1 MANIT
6 VTDAMCCENAAM
18 VFYED
23 RLMTFENWSKQII
36 PNKFDLAKAG
46 FFYNSNGD
54 EVTCFACGIRLNTW
68 ERTNVPLVEHL
79 KWSQNCMF
87 LKMIGYNSHDETSS
101 ISRTTG
107 GFAFP
112 SKSNAN
118 GLAFPSTSNVSGNA
132 AFGFAGIPSTQ
143 RHGNF

>member
-1 MANIT
+1 
-6 VTDAMCCENAAM
+6 
-18 VFYED
+18 
-23 RLMTFENWSKQII
+23 
-36 PNKFDLAKAG
+36 
-46 FFYNSNGD
+46 
-54 EVTCFACGIRLNTW
+54 
-68 ERTNVPLVEHL
+68 
-79 KWSQNCMF
+79 
-87 LKMIGYNSHDETSS
+87 MIGYNSHDETSS
-101 ISRTTG
+101 IARTTG